1 MSKADDSAVLVIGY
15 PYNGRY
21 RWVVPGMDMTK
32 EVPHKPEHVDPEQQ
46 VIDLVFAMAGSLASI
61 EAYLKSINEKLGSR
75 NES

>member
-1 MSKADDSAVLVIGY
+1 
-15 PYNGRY
+15 
-21 RWVVPGMDMTK
+21 MDMTK